1 MTEPVLI
8 TLDTAPAADSWG
20 FVGRVL
26 IGERDVYQTLRA
38 HPSPDEALAGVQVL
52 LANVLGT
59 LLAAEEWRA
68 LADDT
73 GHAPGRED
81 LAFGLTTSL
90 PRPPTNGAHH
100 NGAQR
105 TTDPD

>member
-1 MTEPVLI
+1 MTDSVLI

-26 IGERDVYQTLRA
+26 IGEREVYQTLRA
-38 HPSPDEALAGVQVL
+38 FPSPDEALAAVEAL

-68 LADDT
+68 LADDDA

-81 LAFGLTTSL
+81 LGFGLTTSL
-90 PRPPTNGAHH
+90 PRPRTDGEPTAP
-100 NGAQR
+100 QL
-105 TTDPD
+105 D